1 MAGGAT
7 APAGA
12 KPKQSKQKQKNS
24 SQRKSKT
31 TQKVKQQKPPVKTV
45 RRLEH
50 QVNALKKKTNGPKMN
65 DMMKTTVTIG
75 VIQGQTQSGLSRQ
88 LRVPL
93 NPLLMKSTEGLA
105 ATPLSIRSSCY
116 ELWKAL
122 HVELFATPLTG
133 FSNVVGSVG
142 FMALTLNGLE
152 ATADSIDSIKA
163 RKHYQMAL
171 GRPARLKLTARELAG
186 PREGW
191 WLTDTSESPAD
202 AYGPAIDLMIA
213 YKTENLLNTTGSTTS
228 THTGPLWQIEARA
241 TYGFA
246 NYNPKPGLQ
255 TLVSQTL
262 TNGQTVTIQPSPN
275 DGSLIMTT
283 TSLQVRSLLSPRAG
297 DPKKGKSQTIWAIAG
312 SAVDAAAT
320 VLGPWGWLLKG
331 GFWLVRQIF
340 GGSSNA
346 AGSSYQ
352 IYSSLESAMADQPIF
367 GAQTGTQSI
376 TVPVVH
382 ISEVLNPNPMSN
394 QVPTP
399 SAGSAP
405 APPTPPT
412 PIQDIILPLAELTG
426 QDGVPANYTFNG
438 DSYTGQGD
446 WRGSTLVLTGIPR
459 HKRVTG
465 NLSNF
470 GVTVNQMSKVT
481 TTALEIYDFTD
492 FGVSFGGGYQ
502 LQEGGVHTGK
512 TMVHSLMTGAP
523 IKPWLY
529 ATQSSTTWYWPTWT
543 GFPQPG
549 PGDYFL
555 QMQDTTDRTTHTT
568 CVSVYLLVAY
578 QASRRL
584 IAFYNNGG
592 TARAAPTTMLCLYNV
607 DAGRAPQTPYN
618 TFQLT
623 LQSEVAD
630 PNSPSEDEDD
640 DISLAGSC
648 LQDEFDCVD
657 QLEKEREDLMRRLRD
672 LDLRRFQI

>member
-12 KPKQSKQKQKNS
+12 KPKQSKQKQKTS
-24 SQRKSKT
+24 TQRKFKT
-31 TQKVKQQKPPVKTV
+31 AHKQKQQKPPVKTV
-45 RRLEH
+45 KRLER

-75 VIQGQTQSGLSRQ
+75 VIQGQTQAGLSRQ

-93 NPLLMKSTEGLA
+93 NPLLLKSTEGLA

-202 AYGPAIDLMIA
+202 AYGPAIDLMVA

-228 THTGPLWQIEARA
+228 TYTGPLWQVEARV
-241 TYGFA
+241 TYGFST
-246 NYNPKPGLQ
+246 YNPKPGLQ
-255 TLVSQTL
+255 NLMSQTL

-283 TSLQVRSLLSPRAG
+283 NSLQLRSLLSPRNT

-346 AGSSYQ
+346 TASSYQ
-352 IYSSLESAMADQPIF
+352 IYSSLESAMADQPIY
-367 GAQTGTQSI
+367 GAQTGTQTI

-382 ISEVLNPNPMSN
+382 VSEVLNPNPVSN
-394 QVPTP
+394 QVPIPTT
-399 SAGSAP
+399 GSAP

-412 PIQDIILPLAELTG
+412 PSVDPILPLAELTG
-426 QDGVPANYTFNG
+426 QDGVPTSYTFNG
-438 DSYTGQGD
+438 DTYTAQVD
-446 WRGSTLVLTGIPR
+446 WRGSTLVLVGIPK

-465 NLSNF
+465 GVANF
-470 GVTVNQMSKVT
+470 GPVVNQMAKVT

-492 FGVSFGGGYQ
+492 FGIFFGGGYQ
-502 LQEGGVHTGK
+502 LQEGGIHTGK

-529 ATQSSTTWYWPTWT
+529 AAQTSTTWYWPDWT
-543 GFPQPG
+543 GFPKPG
-549 PGDYFL
+549 EGDYFL

-568 CVSVYLLVAY
+568 AVHVYFLVAY
-578 QASRRL
+578 RQSRRL
-584 IAFYNNGG
+584 IAFYNNAG
-592 TARAAPTTMLCLYNV
+592 TARPAPTTMLCLYNV

-618 TFQLT
+618 TFQLA
-623 LQSEVAD
+623 LQGDLEETPTPED
-630 PNSPSEDEDD
+630 DEDD

-657 QLEKEREDLMRRLRD
+657 QLEKEREELMRRLRD